1 MDYLGYFL
9 NSSCVLTFDLLLFT
23 NLQKVE
29 KKIGKRNNLNLS
41 LTASVDSYI
50 TSVMGTAF
58 YIQKQKEL
66 N

>member
-1 MDYLGYFL
+1 MDYLGHFL